1 MFDAVT
7 AARASQT
14 VTPSVAASTPPAA
27 SGAFARLLD
36 QSAAGETSAAKPVS
50 GGRPGG
56 TVAGTA
62 LLSAP
67 LLATPQEVAQLGSDL
82 TARLQAAG
90 IDTGGAIQLECGHDG
105 HVRAKDGTP
114 GKEKIDAMFASDP
127 EFENQYR
134 KVQSTLSLNAL
145 GQISESYFS
154 DYQAAENDGDRAA
167 VWSRYRGLTERAMAA
182 GDTMTLSGG
191 SLVSGAAT
199 FVAGLH
205 LKTV

>member
-7 AARASQT
+7 ATKASQT
-14 VTPSVAASTPPAA
+14 ATSGVAVSTPPAG
-27 SGAFARLLD
+27 SGAFARLLG
-36 QSAAGETSAAKPVS
+36 QPAETEASTARPVT
-50 GGRPGG
+50 GGRI
-56 TVAGTA
+56 AGTA
-62 LLSAP
+62 AGIDLLGTP

-90 IDTGGAIQLECGHDG
+90 VDTSGGIRLECGHDG

-145 GQISESYFS
+145 GRISESYFA
-154 DYQAAENDGDRAA
+154 DYQAAGNDGDRAA
-167 VWSRYRGLTERAMAA
+167 VWSRYRGLTEQAMAA
-182 GDTMTLSGG
+182 GATMTLSGG
-191 SLVSGAAT
+191 SLVSGAQT

-205 LKTV
+205 LKMG

>member
-7 AARASQT
+7 AARASQAT
-14 VTPSVAASTPPAA
+14 TSTAATSTTPAG
-27 SGAFARLLD
+27 SGAFARMLG
-36 QSAAGETSAAKPVS
+36 QSGGSEDSAVKPVT
-50 GGRPGG
+50 GGRIAGAASGVDLLG
-56 TVAGTA
+56 T
-62 LLSAP
+62 P

-90 IDTGGAIQLECGHDG
+90 IDTGGTVQLECGHDG

-154 DYQAAENDGDRAA
+154 DYQAAGNDGDRAA

-182 GDTMTLSGG
+182 GGTMTLSGG

-205 LKTV
+205 LKTA

>member
-7 AARASQT
+7 AAKASQAT
-14 VTPSVAASTPPAA
+14 TSTAATSITPAG

-36 QSAAGETSAAKPVS
+36 QSAASETSAAKPVS
-50 GGRPGG
+50 GGRIAGAASGVDLLG
-56 TVAGTA
+56 T
-62 LLSAP
+62 P

-145 GQISESYFS
+145 GQISESYVS
-154 DYQAAENDGDRAA
+154 DYQAAGNDGDRAA

-182 GDTMTLSGG
+182 GGTMTLSGG